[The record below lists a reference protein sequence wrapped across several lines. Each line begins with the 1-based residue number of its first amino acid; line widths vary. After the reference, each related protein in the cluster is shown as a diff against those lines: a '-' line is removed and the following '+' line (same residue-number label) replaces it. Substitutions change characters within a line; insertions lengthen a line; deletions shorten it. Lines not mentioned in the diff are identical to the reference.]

1 MLLVSPQVT
10 VEAVFLTNA
19 GFLKI
24 YASTSVGFMRVH
36 YLNSEVFAAN
46 YMQ

>member
-1 MLLVSPQVT
+1 MVSSQVT
-10 VEAVFLTNA
+10 IETVFLTNV

-24 YASTSVGFMRVH
+24 YAKTSIGFMLVH
-36 YLNSEVFAAN
+36 YLISEVLAAN

>member
-1 MLLVSPQVT
+1 MVSPQVI
-10 VEAVFLTNA
+10 VETVFLTNA

-24 YASTSVGFMRVH
+24 YAKTSIGFMLVH